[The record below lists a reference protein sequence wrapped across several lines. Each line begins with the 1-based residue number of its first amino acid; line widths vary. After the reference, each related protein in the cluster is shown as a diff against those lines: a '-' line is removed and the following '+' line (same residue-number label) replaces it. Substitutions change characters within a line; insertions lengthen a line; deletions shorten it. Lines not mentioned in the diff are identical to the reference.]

1 MQKTSKLHQKSKLD
15 FTIIMS
21 HTTLQHS
28 KRYSSASGMNTRPL
42 ILLFIFLSLTHSNV
56 QCHLWP
62 LHISLR
68 SLNSWPLPFILSF
81 SLSLFLYLPIF
92 LFSLALSHNLPL
104 SLSPSPPLSHV
115 ISLSLSLSLFFSLSL
130 SVPLSLSLA

>member
-1 MQKTSKLHQKSKLD
+1 MQKTSKWHQKSKLD

-42 ILLFIFLSLTHSNV
+42 ILLFIFISLTHSNV

-81 SLSLFLYLPIF
+81 SLSLFL
-92 LFSLALSHNLPL
+92 SLPL
-104 SLSPSPPLSHV
+104 YLSISPRTHIHTPQMDWSRPTLTASLLL
-115 ISLSLSLSLFFSLSL
+115 ISRSCR
-130 SVPLSLSLA
+130 PE